1 MKSGFVAIIG
11 KPNAGK
17 STLIN
22 AILKEKVSITSHKA
36 QTTRNAI
43 IGIYNSDDM
52 QIVFSD
58 TPGIHEA
65 TTTLGSYMNK
75 EALKQ
80 ADGMDII
87 YYLVDAN
94 KGLDEKDD
102 QILKQLFAYKV
113 PVFLILNKID
123 LLSKDQILA
132 RIIYA
137 NSHYEFAE
145 IIPLSAKEE
154 NNLDE
159 LLKTSAKYFNDD
171 MMYYPKDAVTNTTTE
186 FRIAEIIREKILL
199 KCAQEIP
206 HFVACKVDT
215 MRETEARYFI
225 EASITCN
232 RDTHK
237 AIIIGH
243 HGKMLQSINIAAS
256 RDIEK
261 MLGKKVKLS
270 LFVKVEEDW
279 MNKNSKLLDLGYF
292 IGDKYDR

>member
-43 IGIYNSDDM
+43 IGIYNSDDL

-80 ADGMDII
+80 ADGMDIV
-87 YYLVDAN
+87 YYLVDA
-94 KGLDEKDD
+94 KAGLDEKDD
-102 QILKQLFAYKV
+102 QILKQLFSYKV

-123 LLSKDQILA
+123 LLAKDKIIE
-132 RIIYA
+132 RIVYA

-145 IIPLSAKEE
+145 IIPLSAL
-154 NNLDE
+154 NADNIDE
-159 LLKTSAKYFNDD
+159 LLKTSASYFHDD
-171 MMYYPKDAVTNTTTE
+171 MAYYPKDAVTNTTVE
-186 FRIAEIIREKILL
+186 FRISEIIREKILL

-206 HFVACKVDT
+206 HFVACKVDR
-215 MRETEARYFI
+215 MRETEARVFI

-256 RDIEK
+256 RDIEA
-261 MLGKKVKLS
+261 MLKKKVKLS